1 MSEKLYLYPI
11 WLRVWHGI
19 NALTILTLIATGIS
33 LQYSDVN
40 FEIMKFDFSVT
51 FHNIAGYIMA
61 INYMFFVI
69 ANFVTGNIR
78 FYRIKLKGLIKKLIK
93 QSNYYAFGMFKGEK
107 TPYPITK
114 DRKFNPLQKVTYV
127 LFMFVI
133 APVLIIS
140 GLALLFP
147 EFILPHFMGFSGIQ
161 LTAMTHAASGFL
173 ISLFLVIH
181 IYIST
186 TGKPISSNFKS
197 IMTGYHET
205 HK

>member
-11 WLRVWHGI
+11 WLRVWHAI
-19 NALTILTLIATGIS
+19 NALVILILIATGIS
-33 LQYSDVN
+33 LQYSDAN
-40 FEIMKFDFSVT
+40 FELLKFDISVT

-61 INYMFFVI
+61 INYLFFVI
-69 ANFVTGNIR
+69 ANFKTGNVR

-93 QSNYYAFGMFKGEK
+93 QANYYAFGMFKGEK

-127 LFMFVI
+127 FFMFVI
-133 APVLIIS
+133 VPFLIVS

-147 EFILPHFMGFSGIQ
+147 EFIIPRVAGFSGIQ
-161 LTAMTHAASGFL
+161 LTAMLHAATGFL

-181 IYIST
+181 IYTST
-186 TGKPISSNFKS
+186 TGKPISANFKS
-197 IMTGYHET
+197 IVNGYHE
-205 HK
+205 

>member
-11 WLRVWHGI
+11 WLRVWHAI
-19 NALTILTLIATGIS
+19 NALVILILIATGIS
-33 LQYSDVN
+33 LQYIDIN
-40 FEIMKFDFSVT
+40 FEMMKFDSSVT
-51 FHNIAGYIMA
+51 FHNIAGYIMG
-61 INYMFFVI
+61 INYTFFVI

-78 FYRIKLKGLIKKLIK
+78 FYRIKPKGLVKKLLK

-127 LFMFVI
+127 FFMFVI
-133 APVLIIS
+133 VPLLIIS

-147 EFILPHFMGFSGIQ
+147 EFILPRVLGFSGIQ
-161 LTAMTHAASGFL
+161 LTAMLHASTGFL
-173 ISLFLVIH
+173 VSLFLIIH

-186 TGKPISSNFKS
+186 TGKPISANFKS
-197 IMTGYHET
+197 ILNGYHE
-205 HK
+205 